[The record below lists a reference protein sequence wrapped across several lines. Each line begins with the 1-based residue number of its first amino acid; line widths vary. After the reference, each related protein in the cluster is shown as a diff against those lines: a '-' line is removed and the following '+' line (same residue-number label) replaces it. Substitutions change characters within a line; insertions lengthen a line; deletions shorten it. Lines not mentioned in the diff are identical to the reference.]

1 MDLSRLRGGEL
12 IAGVGGIVLLVA
24 LLFLNWYSGVSVET
38 GFGEFEVGGELG
50 AWDRQGFLGTLAN
63 LVILAAGIVGVGSA
77 LLTATS
83 STVALPVA
91 ASALTAA
98 GGFAAVVMVLLR
110 MLFQPGEGEAVD
122 LEVGIFVALIGAVG
136 VAYGG
141 WQSMQEEGTTFGEAR
156 DQLQDRLGEGEPAPP
171 GAGDRAEP
179 APPVAPGDQET
190 AAPPPAA
197 EPPPPAAEPPPPAAK
212 PPSTRD
218 EPLPPVDEAA
228 PARDEAPP
236 PVDEPPPPAAEPPP
250 PPEEQPPTGDEAT
263 STDDQAPPARDEQ
276 PPAEDEQPPKPG
288 SPEQP
293 PTI

>member
-63 LVILAAGIVGVGSA
+63 LVILAAGIVGVGTG

-98 GGFAAVVMVLLR
+98 GGVAAVAMVLLR

-141 WQSMQEEGTTFGEAR
+141 WQSMQEEGTTLEEAR
-156 DQLQDRLGEGEPAPP
+156 DQPQDQLGDGGPAPP

-179 APPVAPGDQET
+179 
-190 AAPPPAA
+190 PPP
-197 EPPPPAAEPPPPAAK
+197 EPPA
-212 PPSTRD
+212 
-218 EPLPPVDEAA
+218 PV
-228 PARDEAPP
+228 DEAPP
-236 PVDEPPPPAAEPPP
+236 PRD
-250 PPEEQPPTGDEAT
+250 EQPPLEDEAT
-263 STDDQAPPARDEQ
+263 STGDEAPPARDDQLPPEDEQ
-276 PPAEDEQPPKPG
+276 RPPEDEVPPTEDEQPPKPG